1 MPVAVRRRE
10 GVEEGVAAEPAVED
24 DDRLLG
30 EGGPH
35 LGCQG
40 EFTGAVG
47 PEGGRREQVGTQGEE
62 RYEAQLRIAGAL
74 AVPTRG
80 APEVRDV
87 LGRVGDAQRGAVEAV
102 DGQAAPAVRGGR
114 GGRPRLRRL
123 REQGGER
130 GGAEL
135 IARLDNGSVGDA
147 PADAARGR
155 HDQVEMVHDLRD
167 AAVAEQAH
175 ADDEPH
181 HVLGGQL
188 AAAHRCGVGRRQRV
202 GDPLRVD
209 RRAALVETRRALA
222 RAQRQNG
229 LPHLHRPTSVGET
242 NYYLWIKRSRTR
254 SLTR

>member
-1 MPVAVRRRE
+1 L
-10 GVEEGVAAEPAVED
+10 GV
-24 DDRLLG
+24 
-30 EGGPH
+30 
-35 LGCQG
+35 
-40 EFTGAVG
+40 
-47 PEGGRREQVGTQGEE
+47 
-62 RYEAQLRIAGAL
+62 AGAL
-74 AVPTRG
+74 AVPTRRP
-80 APEVRDV
+80 PEVRDI
-87 LGRVGDAQRGAVEAV
+87 LERVGDPQRGAVEAV

-130 GGAEL
+130 GGAQL
-135 IARLDNGSVGDA
+135 IARLDNGGVGDA
-147 PADAARGR
+147 PAGAGRGG

-209 RRAALVETRRALA
+209 RRAELVETRRALA